1 MVGPYVFDNFYFRMK
16 GGILHTVNDAQVH
29 NKTSSH
35 TWWGD
40 MDYDMPHLIDIYIA
54 VRLAGHHYMIDLIK
68 EVV

>member
-1 MVGPYVFDNFYFRMK
+1 MRK
-16 GGILHTVNDAQVH
+16 CTTKQVH
-29 NKTSSH
+29 AH
-35 TWWGD
+35 GGGD